1 MPTFVYKAINSAGQA
16 IKGQVEATSQ
26 PEAITKIRAK
36 GEHPTEV
43 KEKAARKSFGGAKS
57 ADEDTKRRTI
67 GRVSNK
73 LLVQFTRQ
81 LSTLIDA
88 GLPVLRSLRILE
100 QQQKPGPMRNAISF
114 VGDDV
119 ENGKPMSEAMGSQ
132 PKVFNRLYCNMIR
145 AGELGGVLDLVLQ
158 RLAEFL
164 ERSRALKQKV
174 VSAMI
179 YPAVVISF
187 SVLIVLGLMW
197 KVIPKFKDIFSQ
209 MDQKLPALTQTL
221 IDISDWVAKGG
232 WMIILLTPVAVI
244 FIIRLVKMT
253 SQGRYIVDLALMNTP
268 IFGPITRK
276 TSVARFSRTLGT
288 LLGAG
293 VPILEALNITHA
305 TADNEV
311 FSRAMKTVH
320 DGIRE
325 GESFSAPL
333 RQAKIVDPMVVNM
346 IDVGE
351 ETGKQD
357 QMLAKIADI
366 YDEEVETAVDG
377 MVSLLEP
384 VMVVVLGSSV
394 AFIVISLF
402 LPMVSMLQGFGG

>member
-1 MPTFVYKAINSAGQA
+1 
-16 IKGQVEATSQ
+16 
-26 PEAITKIRAK
+26 
-36 GEHPTEV
+36 
-43 KEKAARKSFGGAKS
+43 
-57 ADEDTKRRTI
+57 
-67 GRVSNK
+67 
-73 LLVQFTRQ
+73 
-81 LSTLIDA
+81 
-88 GLPVLRSLRILE
+88 
-100 QQQKPGPMRNAISF
+100 
-114 VGDDV
+114 
-119 ENGKPMSEAMGSQ
+119 
-132 PKVFNRLYCNMIR
+132 VFNRLYCNMIR

-197 KVIPKFKDIFSQ
+197 KVIPKFKEIFAQ

-232 WMIILLTPVAVI
+232 WMVILLTPVFIVLLLRVI
-244 FIIRLVKMT
+244 RM
-253 SQGRYIVDLALMNTP
+253 SAQGRYIVDLAMMNAP
-268 IFGPITRK
+268 IFGPINQK

-311 FSRAMKTVH
+311 FSRAMKKVH

-366 YDEEVETAVDG
+366 YDEEVETAVEG

-384 VMVVVLGSSV
+384 VMVVALGSIV
-394 AFIVISLF
+394 AFIVIALF